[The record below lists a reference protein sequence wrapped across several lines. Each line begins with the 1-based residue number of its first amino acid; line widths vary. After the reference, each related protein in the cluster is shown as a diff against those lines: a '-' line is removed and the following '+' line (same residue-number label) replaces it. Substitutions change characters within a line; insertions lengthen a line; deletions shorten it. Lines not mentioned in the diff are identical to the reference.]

1 MVVKLVETIGIVLGT
16 RPEVI
21 KLAPVIW
28 ELRKRRAAF
37 KIIHTGQHYDYNMS
51 QVFFEQ
57 LELGEPDYFLN
68 AGSDSDA
75 RQTAKMMV
83 SLEELLAKNDLKTI
97 VVEGDTNSVLAGSIV
112 AKKMGRTLA
121 HVEAGAR
128 SFDKTMPEE
137 VNRIVCD
144 HLSDL
149 LFAPNEICFANLV
162 AENIPRERITLS
174 GNTQFAAMNK
184 MLEKTK
190 SLKLAFNVPKKFVL
204 VTVHRQENTTPE
216 KLALLAKL
224 LASLEGEKLFVVHPR
239 TRAVLQQNSVLT
251 REFKKVDVVFLEPQ
265 GYAEILYLANHASA
279 VLTDS
284 GGLQKEAA
292 ALGKPVLILRTATE
306 WPDIVESGHAC
317 LIGLTKDSSKTAEKF
332 LTAFDR
338 KKLKKIH
345 EIEGNPAK
353 KIVDRLSTNSK

>member
-1 MVVKLVETIGIVLGT
+1 MIGIVLGT

-28 ELRKRRAAF
+28 ELRKRKAAF
-37 KIIHTGQHYDYNMS
+37 KVIHTGQHYDYNMS
-51 QVFFEQ
+51 KIFFEQ
-57 LELGEPDYFLN
+57 LDLGEPDCFLN

-83 SLEELLAKNDLKTI
+83 SLEDIFTKDGLKTI
-97 VVEGDTNSVLAGSIV
+97 VVEGDTNSVLAGAIV
-112 AKKMGRTLA
+112 AKKMMKTLA

-144 HLSDL
+144 HLSDV
-149 LFAPNEICFANLV
+149 LFAPNEFCLKNLV
-162 AENIPRERITLS
+162 AENVSRERIMLS

-184 MLEKTK
+184 ILEKTRG
-190 SLKLAFNVPKKFVL
+190 LKFAFVVPKKFVL

-216 KLALLAKL
+216 KLVILAKL
-224 LASLEGEKLFVVHPR
+224 LASIDGEKLFVLHPR
-239 TRAVLQQNSVLT
+239 TRAVLVQNRLES
-251 REFKKVDVVFLEPQ
+251 EFKKAGVIFLEPQ
-265 GYAEILYLANHASA
+265 GYAEILHLADRARA

-292 ALGKPVLILRTATE
+292 ALGKPVLIPRTATE
-306 WPDIVESGHAC
+306 WPDIVESGHAR
-317 LIGLTKDSSKTAEKF
+317 LIGLTKESAKPARKF
-332 LTAFDR
+332 LSTFNP
-338 KKLKKIH
+338 KKLKKIR

-353 KIVDRLSTNSK
+353 KIVDRILSP